1 MKNVIKITGVLFLA
15 VVLAVTYVWIF
26 VYNKPHR
33 NFEKAK
39 PEIVESARQSYQNF
53 KVNPRAAEA
62 GKVIEIY
69 GLPAGIEHSDSLVV
83 VVFAFQKGMFG
94 NEGVR
99 CTLLPDYRK
108 EASKLSIRDTL
119 YVKGFCSG
127 YNGTDV
133 ILEDCSIIHK
143 EKIIKL

>member
-1 MKNVIKITGVLFLA
+1 MKRFIKIIVVLFVAGVLA
-15 VVLAVTYVWIF
+15 AAYVWFF

-33 NFEKAK
+33 DFEKAK
-39 PEIVESARQSYQNF
+39 PVIVESARQCYQNF
-53 KVNPRAAEA
+53 KANPRASES
-62 GKVIEIY
+62 GKVIELY

-94 NEGVR
+94 NEGIR
-99 CTLLPDYRK
+99 CTVLPNFRK
-108 EASKLSIRDTL
+108 ATTELSLHDTL
-119 YVKGFCSG
+119 YIKGFCSG

-143 EKIIKL
+143 Q

>member
-1 MKNVIKITGVLFLA
+1 MKKGIKITGVLFLVA
-15 VVLAVTYVWIF
+15 VMAVAYVWFF

-39 PEIVESARQSYQNF
+39 PVIVESARQSYQNF
-53 KVNPRAAEA
+53 KADPRAAEA
-62 GKVIEIY
+62 GKVIEIH
-69 GLPAGIEHSDSLVV
+69 GVPSGIEHSDSLVV

-99 CTLLPDYRK
+99 CTVLPDFRK
-108 EASKLSIRDTL
+108 EAATLSLRDTV
-119 YVKGFCSG
+119 YIKGFCSG

-143 EKIIKL
+143 

>member
-1 MKNVIKITGVLFLA
+1 MKKVTKITGVLFLA
-15 VVLAVTYVWIF
+15 ALLAAAYVWFF

-39 PEIVESARQSYQNF
+39 PVIVESARQCYQNF
-53 KVNPRAAEA
+53 KANARAAEA

-69 GLPAGIEHSDSLVV
+69 GLPAGIEQSDSLVV

-99 CTLLPDYRK
+99 CTVLPNYRK
-108 EASKLSIRDTL
+108 EAAALSIRDTL
-119 YVKGFCSG
+119 YIKGFCSG

-143 EKIIKL
+143 

>member
-1 MKNVIKITGVLFLA
+1 MKKVIKITGVLFLA
-15 VVLAVTYVWIF
+15 AVLAAAYIWFF

-39 PEIVESARQSYQNF
+39 PVIVESARKSYQDF
-53 KVNPRAAEA
+53 KANPRAAEA

-69 GLPAGIEHSDSLVV
+69 GVPAGIEHSDSLVV

-99 CTLLPDYRK
+99 CTVLPHYRK
-108 EASKLSIRDTL
+108 EAAALSLRDTV
-119 YVKGFCSG
+119 YIKGFCSG

-143 EKIIKL
+143 

>member
-1 MKNVIKITGVLFLA
+1 MKKAIKITGVLFLA
-15 VVLAVTYVWIF
+15 AVLAAAYVWFF

-53 KVNPRAAEA
+53 KANPRAAEA

-69 GLPAGIEHSDSLVV
+69 GRPTGVEHSDSLVV

-108 EASKLSIRDTL
+108 EALKLSTRDTV
-119 YVKGFCSG
+119 YIKGFCSG

-143 EKIIKL
+143 

>member
-1 MKNVIKITGVLFLA
+1 MKKAIKITGVLFFA
-15 VVLAVTYVWIF
+15 AVLAAAYVWFF

-53 KVNPRAAEA
+53 KINPRAAEA

-69 GLPAGIEHSDSLVV
+69 GLPTGVEHSDSLVV

-99 CTLLPDYRK
+99 CTLLPDFRK
-108 EASKLSIRDTL
+108 QALKLSTRDTV
-119 YVKGFCSG
+119 YIKGFCSG

-143 EKIIKL
+143 

>member
-1 MKNVIKITGVLFLA
+1 MKKVIKITGVLFLVA
-15 VVLAVTYVWIF
+15 VLAAAYVLFF

-39 PEIVESARQSYQNF
+39 PVIVESARQSYQNF
-53 KVNPRAAEA
+53 KANPRAAEA

-69 GLPAGIEHSDSLVV
+69 GRPTGIEHSDSLVV

-94 NEGVR
+94 SEGVR
-99 CTLLPDYRK
+99 CTLLPDFRK
-108 EASKLSIRDTL
+108 EALKLSIRDTL
-119 YVKGFCSG
+119 YLKGFCSG

-143 EKIIKL
+143 

>member
-1 MKNVIKITGVLFLA
+1 MKVLKIGFIVVA
-15 VVLAVTYVWIF
+15 VGLLSAAYIWFF

-39 PEIVESARQSYQNF
+39 PVVVESARKSYQDF
-53 KVNPRAAEA
+53 KANTRAAEA

-69 GLPAGIEHSDSLVV
+69 GVPTGIERSDSLVV

-94 NEGVR
+94 NEGIR
-99 CTLLPDYRK
+99 CTMLPNYRK
-108 EASKLSIRDTL
+108 EALKLSTRDTI
-119 YVKGFCSG
+119 YIKGFCSG
-127 YNGTDV
+127 YNSTDV

-143 EKIIKL
+143 

>member
-1 MKNVIKITGVLFLA
+1 MKKVIKITGVLFLVA
-15 VVLAVTYVWIF
+15 VLAAAYVWFF

-39 PEIVESARQSYQNF
+39 PEIVESARHIYQNF
-53 KVNPRAAEA
+53 KANPRAAEA

-69 GLPAGIEHSDSLVV
+69 GLPTGIEHSDSLVV

-99 CTLLPDYRK
+99 CTVLPDFRK
-108 EASKLSIRDTL
+108 EASKLSLSDTI
-119 YVKGFCSG
+119 YIKGFCSG

-133 ILEDCSIIHK
+133 ILDDCSIIHK
-143 EKIIKL
+143 KKIIKS

>member
-1 MKNVIKITGVLFLA
+1 MKKAIKITGALFLIA
-15 VVLAVTYVWIF
+15 VLAATYVWFFI
-26 VYNKPHR
+26 YNEPHR

-39 PEIVESARQSYQNF
+39 PVIVESARQTYQNF
-53 KVNPRAAEA
+53 KANPRAAEA

-69 GLPAGIEHSDSLVV
+69 GLPAGVEHSDSLAV

-99 CTLLPDYRK
+99 CTLLPNYRK
-108 EASKLSIRDTL
+108 EALKMSIRDTV
-119 YVKGFCSG
+119 YIKGFCSG

-143 EKIIKL
+143 

>member
-1 MKNVIKITGVLFLA
+1 MKKVIKITGVLFFVA
-15 VVLAVTYVWIF
+15 VLAAAYVWFF

-39 PEIVESARQSYQNF
+39 PEIVESARQSYQNL
-53 KVNPRAAEA
+53 KANPRAAEA

-69 GLPAGIEHSDSLVV
+69 GIPTGVEHSDSLVV
-83 VVFAFQKGMFG
+83 VVFAFQKGIFG

-99 CTLLPDYRK
+99 CTILPDYRK
-108 EASKLSIRDTL
+108 EALKLSTRDTV
-119 YVKGFCSG
+119 YIKGFCSG

-143 EKIIKL
+143 